1 MPKFR
6 RSPRRPGRS
15 GRVGKEDGSF
25 NFGPTVNTSHSY
37 PQSESDRDISSDDD
51 ASYKPRFFRKSPT
64 KKTRKSLQDQEV
76 MVTPPPARGS
86 ILDVGAHD
94 VIETQFVPFQAIKHA
109 LKMRT
114 NDDDNDRAEIEDSKR
129 RISMTG
135 SNFSNDIDS
144 DVDEGDDASFRS
156 MNSLKI
162 GAMNKAKRREFIKYH
177 VKQQSMKAYSTSG
190 TASAALQPSS
200 SFTSKSIL
208 PSRSEITSEGI
219 NSFQSAP
226 SDENGGNVDP
236 WAPHISLD
244 ERDAHYPAAFD
255 FPSDPFAEFDAQYA
269 VDVKTEKMK
278 GTSPVTN
285 RVFGFTPTRK
295 DFSPKKIIDRKKI
308 GQLKIPALFAPPPP
322 PLESENDIMD
332 MTHDSSQIAL
342 ASPQLDRRKF
352 RHSRKGT
359 PSPKATPS
367 PGVALDLPSYTPSPT
382 TGFHSPLRPMSDVNI
397 DASSGAS
404 VSSSIGASI
413 ETADDLPVL
422 HMADFMKLSEAERVQ
437 AYCDLFEVAADTMKD
452 LEEKRQEIQSMGKKV
467 DNLMGRV
474 TDMESDKQKFFMKDI
489 NSKKEIVELKG
500 ILEANGIGIG
510 EGTSADCAKLSS
522 AGGTPNDIDMLRTEL
537 ESKDIIIE
545 ALQRSMDEWKSQE
558 KSTNE
563 AIERSKSSQ
572 LGIGDKSNFTSAEVE
587 KYRLQLLQTHQK
599 AIEEMKSKAEENR
612 RDSDAIIVEKEK
624 KVKEQSA
631 LIQKQKTLIF
641 EAREEIQQ
649 NGRTIDGLRVD
660 VSSGDSAISE
670 LKSKLNN
677 VGDMVEL
684 EAVHAELEETKQLV
698 KTLQQDRDSVSGTQ
712 SVSSWTANS
721 DPRSESAVQRAKR
734 AFDVSI
740 PTGTVKAR
748 VAMAASRF
756 KNKTTV
762 NQQTSYVKAK
772 EGQDS
777 TVKRSLATFNGSAIP
792 SDMSG
797 SWKPMTHNNR
807 GVSEEEHQKVLT
819 HLSEKTTI
827 VEKLQLEM
835 QIEIRKMVAE
845 KTECEKQLHDM
856 KGAYKVEI
864 DNMRDGNS
872 SFIQCLKVSHE
883 KEIKV
888 LLVEKSNLE
897 QRLIDL
903 ENANSKDQSSTLSK
917 IESERS
923 STTTS
928 GKITKEDE
936 HKFAD
941 LEDGYKAEIEGIISE
956 KKELKQRLA
965 QTVEAH
971 KVELRRLVEE
981 KILCEH
987 SAEELKETHNE
998 EIRRL
1003 SAEKQYFEQH
1013 ISSLE
1018 QNLKDAEER
1027 YAQEAQESMSR
1038 IGNIVDAVTHEVGE
1052 TTCEAEA
1059 TAAPTTNPSS
1069 REVESVRKENQQLG
1083 NRVNALENE
1092 IETVGGLL
1100 EETIMSIKE
1109 KDDEIE
1115 ALRDN
1120 VNATT
1125 NAGLLSRFGGQGGR
1139 VTEQKKITNLSQ
1151 YTDDEIKQL
1160 ERICK
1165 LHQLT
1170 IIRQRSQAKAMLK
1183 QLGEAKADKEKI
1195 AILEA
1200 QFAEVNKVLESKQM
1214 NSAVSA
1220 DSGPDTMQASIIKVD
1235 AAFISC
1241 LEQKS
1246 EKDQGRVEELQ
1257 HEVRILKDRIETMK
1271 EKMNV
1276 EIVLRA
1282 QVDDLTMAL
1291 EARELE
1297 IKSLEEAYSSRRSIV
1312 TQASLQMS
1320 SSMKS
1325 FGDVDSEFEE
1335 LTSDELRDIVSK
1347 RDKMIKKLKAK
1358 VAGLEQVSANLPFNT

>member
-1 MPKFR
+1 
-6 RSPRRPGRS
+6 
-15 GRVGKEDGSF
+15 
-25 NFGPTVNTSHSY
+25 
-37 PQSESDRDISSDDD
+37 
-51 ASYKPRFFRKSPT
+51 
-64 KKTRKSLQDQEV
+64 
-76 MVTPPPARGS
+76 
-86 ILDVGAHD
+86 
-94 VIETQFVPFQAIKHA
+94 
-109 LKMRT
+109 
-114 NDDDNDRAEIEDSKR
+114 
-129 RISMTG
+129 
-135 SNFSNDIDS
+135 
-144 DVDEGDDASFRS
+144 
-156 MNSLKI
+156 
-162 GAMNKAKRREFIKYH
+162 
-177 VKQQSMKAYSTSG
+177 
-190 TASAALQPSS
+190 
-200 SFTSKSIL
+200 
-208 PSRSEITSEGI
+208 
-219 NSFQSAP
+219 
-226 SDENGGNVDP
+226 
-236 WAPHISLD
+236 
-244 ERDAHYPAAFD
+244 
-255 FPSDPFAEFDAQYA
+255 
-269 VDVKTEKMK
+269 
-278 GTSPVTN
+278 
-285 RVFGFTPTRK
+285 
-295 DFSPKKIIDRKKI
+295 
-308 GQLKIPALFAPPPP
+308 
-322 PLESENDIMD
+322 
-332 MTHDSSQIAL
+332 
-342 ASPQLDRRKF
+342 
-352 RHSRKGT
+352 
-359 PSPKATPS
+359 
-367 PGVALDLPSYTPSPT
+367 
-382 TGFHSPLRPMSDVNI
+382 
-397 DASSGAS
+397 
-404 VSSSIGASI
+404 
-413 ETADDLPVL
+413 
-422 HMADFMKLSEAERVQ
+422 
-437 AYCDLFEVAADTMKD
+437 
-452 LEEKRQEIQSMGKKV
+452 
-467 DNLMGRV
+467 
-474 TDMESDKQKFFMKDI
+474 
-489 NSKKEIVELKG
+489 
-500 ILEANGIGIG
+500 
-510 EGTSADCAKLSS
+510 
-522 AGGTPNDIDMLRTEL
+522 
-537 ESKDIIIE
+537 
-545 ALQRSMDEWKSQE
+545 
-558 KSTNE
+558 
-563 AIERSKSSQ
+563 
-572 LGIGDKSNFTSAEVE
+572 
-587 KYRLQLLQTHQK
+587 
-599 AIEEMKSKAEENR
+599 MKSKAEENM

-956 KKELKQRLA
+956 KKELKQRLV

-1235 AAFISC
+1235 AAFISS

-1358 VAGLEQVSANLPFNT
+1358 VAGLEQSLKTAGPRGAVINLRKVSLLQEMQDAIVRRLNVLINRMDDNRETEDDLDQEFMSPSKSFLISMSDKLSLLHDYQKISLHLLESKLTNEIESLRSGGKPVELNSDVEARFERILETLRKTEEDVGKNNQDFSAELERHNIKLSAKNGVIESLLTRDNKRKSTIKTLQNELDIFKGLSEYQNINMGVMSRFKECAKLEQELEEKDMVVRRLNDIIEDYRYENQ